1 MEVIL
6 DNGKKPRGVFLPLEE
21 WETLK
26 YGINKASELYKLMDD
41 LSHPD
46 VFEMS
51 PAQFS
56 QYLASPAQQV
66 VKNALDNGLYLSYPA
81 GTPNTFVHQYKD
93 GSQEVVQ
100 YDLQTGKEHL
110 INKR

>member
-6 DNGKKPRGVFLPLEE
+6 DNGKRPRGVFLPLEE
-21 WETLK
+21 WEALK

-46 VFEMS
+46 VFEMA

-56 QYLASPAQQV
+56 DYLASPAQQV
-66 VKNALDNGLYLSYPA
+66 VNNALDNGLYISYPA
-81 GTPNTFVHQYKD
+81 GTPNTFVHRYKD
-93 GSQEVVQ
+93 GTQETVK
-100 YDLQTGKEHL
+100 YDLHTGSGNIIK
-110 INKR
+110 KR

>member
-6 DNGKKPRGVFLPLEE
+6 DNGQRPRGVFLPLEE

-46 VFEMS
+46 VFEMNAS
-51 PAQFS
+51 QFS
-56 QYLASPAQQV
+56 EYLELPSQQLV
-66 VKNALDNGLYLSYPA
+66 NKALENGLYLSYPA
-81 GTPNTFVHQYKD
+81 GLPNTFIHQYKD
-93 GSQEVVQ
+93 GSQETVA
-100 YDLQTGKEHL
+100 YDMESGKEH
-110 INKR
+110 IVKKR